1 MTEPSFL
8 GTTRAAYDSI
18 AADYAARFQDELAG
32 KPLDRA
38 LFAAFAEL
46 VLAAGAG
53 PVADIGCGPGHV
65 TAYLHGLGLTA
76 LGVDL
81 SPEMVAL
88 ARRSNPGLRFDEA
101 SMTALGLPDGHL
113 GGIVA
118 MYSIIHVPP
127 DQLPVVFAEFHRVLA
142 PGGHVLL
149 AFQAGDER
157 RHVTEAFGRP
167 VSVDAHLLPP
177 GHVAALLGQAG
188 LDMQAQLL
196 REPYAGLESDQ
207 RAYLLARKPP
217 AGPAGHEAGLP

>member
-18 AADYAARFQDELAG
+18 AADYAARFQGELAG

-46 VLAAGAG
+46 MLAAGAG

-65 TAYLHGLGLTA
+65 TAHLHGLGLTA

-101 SMTALGLPDGHL
+101 SMTALGLPDDHL

-118 MYSIIHVPP
+118 MYSIIHIPP

-167 VSVDAHLLPP
+167 VSVDAYLLPP
-177 GHVAALLGQAG
+177 GHVAGLLGQAG
-188 LDMQAQLL
+188 LDLRAQLV

-207 RAYLLARKPP
+207 RAYLLARKPL
-217 AGPAGHEAGLP
+217 AGQDA

>member
-18 AADYAARFQDELAG
+18 AADYAARFQGELAG

-46 VLAAGAG
+46 MLAAGAG

-65 TAYLHGLGLTA
+65 TAHLHGLGLTA

-81 SPEMVAL
+81 SPEMLAL

-101 SMTALGLPDGHL
+101 SMTALGLPDDHL

-118 MYSIIHVPP
+118 MYSIIHIPP

-167 VSVDAHLLPP
+167 VCVDAYRFRPDRVAELLT
-177 GHVAALLGQAG
+177 QAG
-188 LDMQAQLL
+188 LDQFAQLV
-196 REPYAGLESDQ
+196 REPHEGVETDQ
-207 RAYLLARKPP
+207 RAYLLARKPAASP
-217 AGPAGHEAGLP
+217 S